1 MIGMLRGKVWE
12 IQAERLVIDV
22 NGIGYL
28 ITVPYELLAQSFPGQ
43 ELIIYTHVI
52 MREDEL
58 SLYGFSSLEE
68 KQLFQE
74 MLSVSGIGPKAAIS
88 LLSTYGTVQLK
99 SAIVSENLSILTKVK
114 GIGKKTAQRL
124 ILELKEKFKGH
135 VTPPTGRESFV
146 ASSPLTHSEA
156 LQTLLALGFG
166 LEEARQALDQVLNN
180 GGDFTM
186 EEQVK
191 KALRLLASGQKP
203 YRLSGKHSS

>member
-12 IQAERLVIDV
+12 IQAERLVLDV
-22 NGIGYL
+22 QGVGYL
-28 ITVPYELLAQSFPGQ
+28 LTVPYGLLAKSSSGQ
-43 ELIIYTHVI
+43 ELVVYTHVV
-52 MREDEL
+52 MREDDI

-68 KQLFQE
+68 KQLFLE

-88 LLSTYGTVQLK
+88 LLSTFGTVQIQ
-99 SAIVSENLSILTKVK
+99 SAIVSENLNLLTKVP

-135 VTPPTGRESFV
+135 SSFPSGGESF
-146 ASSPLTHSEA
+146 SDPSPITHSEA

-166 LEEARQALDQVLNN
+166 LDEARQVLGLVLKD
-180 GGDFTM
+180 GGELTT

-191 KALRLLASGQKP
+191 KALRLLASSQK
-203 YRLSGKHSS
+203 

>member
-12 IQAERLVIDV
+12 IQSERLVLDV
-22 NGIGYL
+22 QGVGYL
-28 ITVPYELLAQSFPGQ
+28 LTVPYGLLAKSCSGQ
-43 ELIIYTHVI
+43 DLVVYTHVV
-52 MREDEL
+52 MREDDI

-68 KQLFQE
+68 KQLFLE

-88 LLSTYGTVQLK
+88 LLSTFGAVQIE
-99 SAIVSENLSILTKVK
+99 SAIVSENLNLLTKVP

-135 VTPPTGRESFV
+135 VSFPTGEESF
-146 ASSPLTHSEA
+146 SDLSPLTQSEA

-166 LEEARQALDQVLNN
+166 LDEASQALNHVLK
-180 GGDFTM
+180 DSRDLTT

-191 KALRLLASGQKP
+191 KSLRLLAG
-203 YRLSGKHSS
+203 G

>member
-12 IQAERLVIDV
+12 IQAERLVLDV
-22 NGIGYL
+22 QGVGYL
-28 ITVPYELLAQSFPGQ
+28 LTVPYGLLAKACPGQ
-43 ELIIYTHVI
+43 ELVLYTHVV
-52 MREDEL
+52 MREDDS

-68 KQLFQE
+68 KQLFLE

-88 LLSTYGTVQLK
+88 LLSTFGAVQIE
-99 SAIVSENLSILTKVK
+99 SAIISENLNLLTKVP

-135 VTPPTGRESFV
+135 VVSLPMGGEQFSTP
-146 ASSPLTHSEA
+146 SPLMQSEA

-166 LEEARQALDQVLNN
+166 LDEARQALSRQKDGADL
-180 GGDFTM
+180 TT

-191 KALRLLASGQKP
+191 KALRMLAGGQ
-203 YRLSGKHSS
+203 

>member
-12 IQAERLVIDV
+12 IQSERLVLDV
-22 NGIGYL
+22 QGVGYL
-28 ITVPYELLAQSFPGQ
+28 LTVPYGLLAKSSLGQ
-43 ELIIYTHVI
+43 ELVVYTHVV
-52 MREDEL
+52 MREDDL

-68 KQLFQE
+68 KQLFLE

-88 LLSTYGTVQLK
+88 LLSTFGAVQIQ
-99 SAIVSENLSILTKVK
+99 SAIASENLNLLTKVP

-135 VTPPTGRESFV
+135 VSLPSGGESF
-146 ASSPLTHSEA
+146 SDTSPHTHSEA

-166 LEEARQALDQVLNN
+166 LEEARQALGHAVKDSGEL
-180 GGDFTM
+180 TT

-191 KALRLLASGQKP
+191 KALRLLAG
-203 YRLSGKHSS
+203 G

>member
-12 IQAERLVIDV
+12 IQAERLVMDV
-22 NGIGYL
+22 QGVGYL
-28 ITVPYELLAQSFPGQ
+28 LTVPYGLLAKSCPGQ
-43 ELIIYTHVI
+43 ELVVYTHVV
-52 MREDEL
+52 MREDDL

-68 KQLFQE
+68 KQLFLE

-88 LLSTYGTVQLK
+88 LLSTFGAVQIE
-99 SAIVSENLSILTKVK
+99 SAIVSENLNLLTKVP

-135 VTPPTGRESFV
+135 VSFPTGGESF
-146 ASSPLTHSEA
+146 ATPSPLNHSEA

-166 LEEARQALDQVLNN
+166 LDEARQALSRENTS
-180 GGDFTM
+180 GDLST

-191 KALRLLASGQKP
+191 KALRILAG
-203 YRLSGKHSS
+203 G